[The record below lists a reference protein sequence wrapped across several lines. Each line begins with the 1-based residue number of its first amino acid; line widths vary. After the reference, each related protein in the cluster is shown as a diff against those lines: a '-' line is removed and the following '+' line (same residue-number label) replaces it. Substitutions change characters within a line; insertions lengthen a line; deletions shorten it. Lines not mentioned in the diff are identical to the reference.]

1 MREVLIVV
9 YDGVQSL
16 DVTGPAE
23 VFDGAARLLRGGY
36 RVRLASPDGREV
48 TTSSGLRL
56 GVHTGLSAAAP
67 LDTLVVAGGLAP
79 DVSPDGG
86 LVAGVREAAAA
97 ARRVTS
103 VCTGAFLLAA
113 AGLLEGRRATTHWAY
128 CDRLAAA
135 HPGVTVAPDAIYVRD
150 GPVVTS
156 AGVTAGIDLALALV
170 EEDHGAALAREV
182 ARWLVVFMQ
191 RPGGQSQFSRRARTR
206 PVRREALRALLDH
219 IAAEPAADLSL
230 EAMAA
235 RLAMSP
241 RHFSRVFAEQ
251 VGVSPGRYVE
261 ESRVEAA
268 RCLLETGDDGVDTVA
283 RLSGFGSAET
293 MRRAFLRHV
302 GVPPTAYRDRFGTAA
317 RPVAPRP
324 DAASG

>member
-23 VFDGAARLLRGGY
+23 VFDGAARLRPGGY
-36 RVRLASPDGREV
+36 RVRLASPDGRAV

-56 GVHTGLSAAAP
+56 GVHTALAAAGP
-67 LDTLVVAGGLAP
+67 VDTLVVAGGP
-79 DVSPDGG
+79 PSDISSDGD
-86 LVAGVREAAAA
+86 LVAGVRTAASA

-103 VCTGAFLLAA
+103 VCTGAFVLAA

-128 CDRLAAA
+128 CDRLAAV
-135 HPGVTVAPDAIYVRD
+135 HPGVAVAPDAIWVRD

-156 AGVTAGIDLALALV
+156 AGVTAGVDLALALV
-170 EEDHGAALAREV
+170 EEDHGAAVAREI

-219 IAAEPAADLSL
+219 IAAEPAADLSV

-235 RLAMSP
+235 RLSMSP
-241 RHFSRVFAEQ
+241 RHFSRVFADQ

-261 ESRVEAA
+261 EVRVEAA
-268 RCLLETGDDGVDTVA
+268 RCLLESGDDGVDTVA

-302 GVPPTAYRDRFGTAA
+302 GVPPAAYRDRFRTTA

-324 DAASG
+324 DPAGG